1 MPYCS
6 ATIATE
12 INMAQEFISSHC
24 VLLPEGLSGMALQRA
39 VQAELQRERQATEA
53 SVYAGLHELGQRRA
67 LVMAAASGAA
77 LGPAVCHHYADQR
90 DFLWLEHRDGA
101 DIWDWCL
108 VRAGVPVAEG
118 VASAREAIVQAV
130 RLQQGEL
137 TVNSSHRQVRDWLG
151 DKTPD
156 GLRLHW
162 LWLEGGARAALE
174 PCLKLVAETVLLR
187 RIRAASYRRHGWRAA
202 LATAALAALAV
213 LWFSSRTGAHSGGAG
228 ADRQATVADSL
239 PALLPVVRPT
249 ALGLPLSPAMREF
262 YAVLVALWS
271 RGATSV
277 RLHYRLKRSLS
288 QQQLPWLQLT
298 VHSAHPSAP
307 PALMAWARRKGFN
320 AELRD
325 GVLLITGTPQTEAT
339 VQQEHIAQAALPSTG
354 AGQSHEPERAFSLP
368 GKEPVLLLWLAR
380 DKPAAALLTE
390 LRLEVDAHWQLLSGT
405 GQLREPVA
413 AGGQKLGADNT
424 ETGHGTDL

>member
-1 MPYCS
+1 
-6 ATIATE
+6 
-12 INMAQEFISSHC
+12 MAQEFISSHC

-67 LVMAAASGAA
+67 LVMAAESGAA

-90 DFLWLEHRDGA
+90 DFLWLEHRNGA

-118 VASAREAIVQAV
+118 VASPQAAIVQAV

-137 TVNSSHRQVRDWLG
+137 TVNSSHRPVRDWLG

-174 PCLKLVAETVLLR
+174 PCLKLVAEAVLLR
-187 RIRAASYRRHGWRAA
+187 RIRVASYRRHGWRAA

-213 LWFSSRTGAHSGGAG
+213 LWFSRGAHSGEAVV
-228 ADRQATVADSL
+228 DREATVADSL

-249 ALGLPLSPAMREF
+249 ALGLPLSLAMREF
-262 YAVLVALWS
+262 YDVLVALWS

-277 RLHYRLKRSLS
+277 RLHYRLKKSLS
-288 QQQLPWLQLT
+288 QQQLPWLQLA
-298 VHSAHPSAP
+298 VHSAHPSSVT
-307 PALMAWARRKGFN
+307 ALTAWARRKGWN
-320 AELRD
+320 AERRD
-325 GVLLITGTPQTEAT
+325 GVLLITGAPQTEAA
-339 VQQEHIAQAALPSTG
+339 VQQEHFARAALLSTD
-354 AGQSHEPERAFSLP
+354 ASQSHKPGQAFSLP
-368 GKEPVLLLWLAR
+368 GKQPSLLLWLAR
-380 DKPAAALLTE
+380 GKPATALLTE

-413 AGGQKLGADNT
+413 AGGRKLDTDNT
-424 ETGHGTDL
+424 ETGHGTEL